1 MTKRAGRFISLLLSL
16 CLLLGLLPTAL
27 AAEPELTRAELA
39 LMIYEKF
46 LPAAPDGELP
56 TFPDLDG
63 CTPEQQK
70 AIQILAAAGIVAGKE
85 TGEFDPEG
93 GVLRFEAV
101 LVLWN
106 ALGRPASNAPDA
118 YQDVPAFAAI
128 PVNALYERGILT
140 DGDAVEGAY
149 RPYDAATE
157 ADVAAWLS
165 RVDRLTRAEF
175 ARLLYEKF
183 RPAALPPE
191 DKPVREEDFPDIG
204 PVEAGEEDPCTDAQ
218 RTAIAALYAAYILDG
233 QSDGNF
239 NPKGSVTRAEAVV
252 LMWRAAGRGD
262 ATGSP
267 SDIFNNVPANYQPAF
282 DYLVSLGILTESDA
296 VDGDFGLTVLAS
308 YEDVT
313 DWLDR
318 LITRAELAEEI
329 AKKFELT
336 PQEGEP
342 APFIDIKEC
351 TAEQQAAINAL
362 AQAGI
367 VSGTGPDR
375 FAPNL
380 PVTSA
385 SAAIVLCRAASGD
398 YTVRDLELAL
408 AYLEAV
414 EILAPDAA
422 ELVSALPNN
431 ALPPIG
437 LHTWLSSIPDGGLG
451 ARQELELSPA
461 SEGRMVVQIR
471 PETPLPGDTAVQVL
485 VARYDGGR
493 MTALDM
499 QEVTAE
505 GLYLLTLSDGSG
517 TTYRVFLLD
526 GAESTPLCP
535 AAQASN

>member
-1 MTKRAGRFISLLLSL
+1 MTKRAGRLISLLLTL
-16 CLLLGLLPTAL
+16 CLLSGLLPAAL
-27 AAEPELTRAELA
+27 AVEPELTRAELA
-39 LMIYEKF
+39 VMVYEKF

-70 AIQILAAAGIVAGKE
+70 AIRLLAAAGIVAGKE

-93 GVLRFEAV
+93 VVLRFEAV

-106 ALGRPASNAPDA
+106 ALGRPVSIAPDA

-140 DGDAVEGAY
+140 DGDAVEGAF

-204 PVEAGEEDPCTDAQ
+204 PVEAGKEDPCTDAQ

-267 SDIFNNVPANYQPAF
+267 SDIFNHVPANYQPAF

-296 VDGDFGLTVLAS
+296 VGGDFGLDVLVS

-313 DWLDR
+313 DWFDR
-318 LITRAELAEEI
+318 LITRAELAERI
-329 AKKFELT
+329 AGKFELT
-336 PQEGEP
+336 PPEDTP

-351 TAEQQAAINAL
+351 TAEQQAAISAL

-375 FAPNL
+375 FAPNA
-380 PVTSA
+380 PATCGA
-385 SAAIVLCRAASGD
+385 AAIVLCRAASGD
-398 YTVRDLELAL
+398 CTVRDLELAL
-408 AYLEAV
+408 AYLEAKH
-414 EILAPDAA
+414 ILTEDMAQPDAA
-422 ELVSALPNN
+422 IAEEVLQS
-431 ALPPIG
+431 
-437 LHTWLSSIPDGGLG
+437 WLAAIPESTPGEP
-451 ARQELELSPA
+451 QELALDVA
-461 SEGRMVVQIR
+461 SDGRMVVQIR
-471 PETPLPGDTAVQVL
+471 PETPLPEETAVQVL
-485 VARYDGGR
+485 VARYDGGQ

-499 QEVTAE
+499 REVTAE
-505 GLYLLTLSDGSG
+505 GLYLLTLPDGSG
-517 TTYRVFLLD
+517 TTYQVFLLD

-535 AAQASN
+535 AAQVSN